1 MGEAEINGPMT
12 VDMSLLESFASLEA
26 RFSGM
31 SKAEQVDALEDLAAE
46 LQVRADDLR
55 AEMAVAADAPAEGE
69 S

>member
-1 MGEAEINGPMT
+1 MGDAEIDGPMT

-55 AEMAVAADAPAEGE
+55 TEMAADAAASQDG